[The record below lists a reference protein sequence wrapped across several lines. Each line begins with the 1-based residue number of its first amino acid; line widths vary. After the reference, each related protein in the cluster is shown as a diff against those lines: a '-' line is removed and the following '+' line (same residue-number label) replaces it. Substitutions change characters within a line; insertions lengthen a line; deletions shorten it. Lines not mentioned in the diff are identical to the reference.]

1 MSDPK
6 AQSIVRLITESVQ
19 VENLRFLFNL
29 PWTRHLF
36 PEATGWNSQKKI
48 TKDVQD
54 LVKELVQEHKE
65 SYDSNDMRDFMD
77 VYLQEIEQEN
87 YSKTDFNENAL
98 LVTAMDLF
106 SAGKDF

>member
-1 MSDPK
+1 M
-6 AQSIVRLITESVQ
+6 
-19 VENLRFLFNL
+19 NG
-29 PWTRHLF
+29 

-77 VYLQEIEQEN
+77 VYLQEIEQGN

-106 SAGKDF
+106 SAGKDFWLLLHYFLNFWGHLSKT